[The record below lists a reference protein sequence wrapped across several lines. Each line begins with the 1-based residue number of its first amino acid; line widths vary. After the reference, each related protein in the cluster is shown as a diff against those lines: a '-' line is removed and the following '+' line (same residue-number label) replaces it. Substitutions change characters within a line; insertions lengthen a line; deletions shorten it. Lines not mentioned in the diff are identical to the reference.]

1 MSAAREFHEKCKTV
15 FYIEM
20 EWIHKQLL
28 KLKLYAMFIAWT
40 KVCVLPGFSPLP
52 IYTVATFFF
61 KEIGKETLV
70 NKASSLAYNF
80 MLAIFPAIIF
90 LFTLIPYIPK
100 RIGFQEQLMSLLALI
115 LPHNAYFAFE
125 STINEIVNIQNG
137 NLLSIGFILS
147 LFFATNGVHKLMIA
161 FNKSSLIVETRT
173 WLKQR
178 LVAIILTII
187 ISFSVIV
194 CIAAMAISEI
204 LLNYIEEELHYT
216 GNLTSYVIQLTSWT
230 LLGTLYFITV
240 SILYRYGPA
249 HAKKWKFFSAG
260 SWLATILAF
269 LTIWGFSY
277 YINHFNSYNKLYG
290 SIGTLIV
297 MMIWLY
303 LNSLILLV
311 GFELN
316 ASVDLSKRSVKIIRP
331 NFNIFKKPLPVE
343 NKLEK
348 S

>member
-1 MSAAREFHEKCKTV
+1 MN
-15 FYIEM
+15 
-20 EWIHKQLL
+20 WIHKQLL
-28 KLKLYAMFIAWT
+28 KLKIYCLFIEWT

-52 IYTVATFFF
+52 LYTVATFFF
-61 KEIGKETLV
+61 KEIAKDTLV

-100 RIGFQEQLMSLLALI
+100 SVGFQEQLMSLLALV
-115 LPHNAYFAFE
+115 LPNNAFIAFE
-125 STINEIVNIQNG
+125 TTINEIINIQNG
-137 NLLSIGFILS
+137 SLLSIGFFLS
-147 LFFATNGVHKLMIA
+147 LFFATNGVHNLMVA

-173 WLKQR
+173 WFKQR
-178 LVAIILTII
+178 MVAIILTLII
-187 ISFSVIV
+187 AFSVII
-194 CIAAMAISEI
+194 CIAAMAMGEL
-204 LLNYIEEELHYT
+204 LLNYLKDEINYK
-216 GNLTSYVIQLTSWT
+216 GSLTSYAIELTRWT
-230 LLGTLYFITV
+230 LLGVLYFITV

-260 SWLATILAF
+260 SWFATILAF
-269 LTIWGFSY
+269 LTIWAFSF
-277 YINHFNSYNKLYG
+277 YINNFSSYNKIYG

-331 NFNIFKKPLPVE
+331 NFNLFKKPLPVE
-343 NKLEK
+343 DKLEK
-348 S
+348 N

>member
-1 MSAAREFHEKCKTV
+1 MNWV
-15 FYIEM
+15 
-20 EWIHKQLL
+20 HKQLL
-28 KLKLYAMFIAWT
+28 KIKLYAMFIAWT

-61 KEIGKETLV
+61 KEIGKEALV
-70 NKASSLAYNF
+70 NKASSLSYNF

-90 LFTLIPYIPK
+90 LFTLIPFIPK
-100 RIGFQEQLMSLLALI
+100 SIGFQEQLMKLLALI
-115 LPHNAYFAFE
+115 LPKTAFLAFE
-125 STINEIVNIQNG
+125 TTINEIVNIQNG
-137 NLLSIGFILS
+137 SLLSIGFILS
-147 LFFATNGVHKLMIA
+147 LFFATNGVHKLMVA

-178 LVAIILTII
+178 LVAVLLTLIIA
-187 ISFSVIV
+187 FSVII
-194 CIAAMAISEI
+194 CIAAMAVGEI
-204 LLNYIEEELHYT
+204 LLTYLDNELHYE
-216 GNLTSYVIQLTSWT
+216 GNATYYAIQLTRWT
-230 LLGTLYFITV
+230 LLGALYFITV

-260 SWLATILAF
+260 SWLATVLAF
-269 LTIWGFSY
+269 FTIWGFSY
-277 YINHFNSYNKLYG
+277 YINNFNSYNKLYG

-297 MMIWLY
+297 IMIWLY

-331 NFNIFKKPLPVE
+331 NFNIFKKKLPIE
-343 NKLEK
+343 DKLEK

>member
-1 MSAAREFHEKCKTV
+1 MD
-15 FYIEM
+15 
-20 EWIHKQLL
+20 WIHKQLL
-28 KLKLYAMFIAWT
+28 KLKLYAMLIAWT

-61 KEIGKETLV
+61 KEIGKETLT
-70 NKASSLAYNF
+70 NKASSLSYNF

-100 RIGFQEQLMSLLALI
+100 SIGFQDQLMSLLALI
-115 LPHNAYFAFE
+115 LPNNAFLAFE
-125 STINEIVNIQNG
+125 STINEIVNIENG
-137 NLLSIGFILS
+137 SLLSIGFFLS

-178 LVAIILTII
+178 LVAIILTVI
-187 ISFSVIV
+187 ISFSVII
-194 CIAAMAISEI
+194 CIAAMAIGEI
-204 LLNYIEEELHYT
+204 LLTYIKEELRYE
-216 GNLTSYVIQLTSWT
+216 GNLTYYAIQLTRWT
-230 LLGTLYFITV
+230 LLGTLYFVTV

-269 LTIWGFSY
+269 LTIWGFSF
-277 YINHFNSYNKLYG
+277 YINNFNSYNKLYG

-297 MMIWLY
+297 IMIWLY

>member
-1 MSAAREFHEKCKTV
+1 MN
-15 FYIEM
+15 
-20 EWIHKQLL
+20 WLHKQLL
-28 KLKLYAMFIAWT
+28 KLKLYSLFVEWT

-61 KEIGKETLV
+61 KEVAKDTLV

-100 RIGFQEQLMSLLALI
+100 SIGFQETLMKLLALV
-115 LPHNAYFAFE
+115 LPNNAFIAFE
-125 STINEIVNIQNG
+125 STITEIVNIQNG
-137 NLLSIGFILS
+137 SLLSLGFFLS
-147 LFFATNGVHKLMIA
+147 LFFSTNGVHKLMVA
-161 FNKSSLIVETRT
+161 FNKSSLVVETRT

-178 LVAIILTII
+178 LVAIILTVII
-187 ISFSVIV
+187 AFSVIV
-194 CIAAMAISEI
+194 CIAAMAISEL
-204 LLNYIEEELHYT
+204 LLNYLIDELHYK
-216 GNLTSYVIQLTSWT
+216 GSLTVYVILFTRWA
-230 LLGTLYFITV
+230 LLGVLYFITV

-249 HAKKWKFFSAG
+249 HSKKWKFFSAG

-269 LTIWGFSY
+269 LTIWGFTF
-277 YINHFNSYNKLYG
+277 YINHFSSYNKVYG

-297 MMIWLY
+297 IMIWLY

-331 NFNIFKKPLPVE
+331 NFNLFKKPMPVE
-343 NKLEK
+343 EKLEK

>member
-1 MSAAREFHEKCKTV
+1 MN
-15 FYIEM
+15 
-20 EWIHKQLL
+20 WIHDQLL
-28 KLKLYAMFIAWT
+28 KFRPYAMLIAWT

-115 LPHNAYFAFE
+115 LPNDAYLAFE

-137 NLLSIGFILS
+137 SLLSIGFLLS
-147 LFFATNGVHKLMIA
+147 FYFATNGVHKLMVA

-178 LVAIILTII
+178 LVAFILTVII
-187 ISFSVIV
+187 ALSVII
-194 CIAAMAISEI
+194 CIAAMALGEI
-204 LLNYIEEELHYT
+204 LLNYIDKELHYE
-216 GNLTSYVIQLTSWT
+216 GNLTYYAIQLTRWA
-230 LLGTLYFITV
+230 LLGTLYFVTV
-240 SILYRYGPA
+240 SILYRYAPA
-249 HAKKWKFFSAG
+249 NAKKWKFFSAG
-260 SWLATILAF
+260 SWLATVLAF
-269 LTIWGFSY
+269 LTIWGFSF
-277 YINHFNSYNKLYG
+277 YINNFNSYNKLYG

-297 MMIWLY
+297 IMIWLY

-331 NFNIFKKPLPVE
+331 NFNIFKKSLPAE
-343 NKLEK
+343 TKIEK

>member
-1 MSAAREFHEKCKTV
+1 MNWVHQ
-15 FYIEM
+15 
-20 EWIHKQLL
+20 QLL
-28 KLKLYAMFIAWT
+28 RLAPYRLFIKWT
-40 KVCVLPGFSPLP
+40 KACVLPGFSPLP
-52 IYTVATFFF
+52 LYTVATFFF

-100 RIGFQEQLMSLLALI
+100 SIGFQKTLMDLLALV
-115 LPHNAYFAFE
+115 LPNNAYLAFE
-125 STINEIVNIQNG
+125 TTINEIVNIQNG
-137 NLLSIGFILS
+137 SLLSVGFILS
-147 LFFATNGVHKLMIA
+147 IFFSTNGVHKLMVA

-178 LVAIILTII
+178 LVAMLLTFIIAV
-187 ISFSVIV
+187 SVIV

-204 LLNYIEEELHYT
+204 LLTYLQNELDYKGGIT
-216 GNLTSYVIQLTSWT
+216 LFAIQFIKWA
-230 LLGTLYFITV
+230 LLGVLYFITV

-269 LTIWGFSY
+269 LTIWGFSF
-277 YINHFNSYNKLYG
+277 YINNFGSYNKLYG

-297 MMIWLY
+297 VMIWLY
-303 LNSLILLV
+303 LNSLILLI

-331 NFNIFKKPLPVE
+331 NFNLFKKPLQTE
-343 NKLEK
+343 EKLNK
-348 S
+348 

>member
-1 MSAAREFHEKCKTV
+1 MNWVHQ
-15 FYIEM
+15 
-20 EWIHKQLL
+20 QLL
-28 KLKLYAMFIAWT
+28 RLAPYRLFIKWT
-40 KVCVLPGFSPLP
+40 KACVLPGFSPLP
-52 IYTVATFFF
+52 LYTVATFFF

-100 RIGFQEQLMSLLALI
+100 SIGFQKTLMDLLALV
-115 LPHNAYFAFE
+115 LPNTAYLAFE
-125 STINEIVNIQNG
+125 TTINEIVNIQNG
-137 NLLSIGFILS
+137 SLLSVGFILS
-147 LFFATNGVHKLMIA
+147 IFFSTNGVHKLMIA

-178 LVAIILTII
+178 LVAMVLTFIIAV
-187 ISFSVIV
+187 SVVV
-194 CIAAMAISEI
+194 CIAAMAIGEI
-204 LLNYIEEELHYT
+204 LLTYLQNELNYKGGITLFA
-216 GNLTSYVIQLTSWT
+216 IQLTKWA
-230 LLGTLYFITV
+230 LLGILYFITV

-269 LTIWGFSY
+269 VTIWGFSF
-277 YINHFNSYNKLYG
+277 YINNFGSYNKLYG

-297 MMIWLY
+297 VMIWLY
-303 LNSLILLV
+303 LNSLILLI

-331 NFNIFKKPLPVE
+331 NFNLFKKPLQTE
-343 NKLEK
+343 EKLNK
-348 S
+348 

>member
-1 MSAAREFHEKCKTV
+1 MNWV
-15 FYIEM
+15 
-20 EWIHKQLL
+20 HKQLL
-28 KLKLYAMFIAWT
+28 KLKLYSLFIEWT

-61 KEIGKETLV
+61 KEIGKDTLI

-100 RIGFQEQLMSLLALI
+100 RIGFQEQLMTLLALV
-115 LPHNAYFAFE
+115 LPNNAFIALE
-125 STINEIVNIQNG
+125 ATINDIVNIQNG
-137 NLLSIGFILS
+137 SLLSIGFLLS
-147 LFFATNGVHKLMIA
+147 LFFATNGVHNLMTA

-173 WLKQR
+173 WLKRR
-178 LVAIILTII
+178 LVAVILTVII
-187 ISFSVIV
+187 AFSVII
-194 CIAAMAISEI
+194 CIAAMALGEI
-204 LLNYIEEELHYT
+204 VLNYLKDEINYK
-216 GNLTSYVIQLTSWT
+216 GNLTIYVIKLTQWT

-269 LTIWGFSY
+269 LTIWGFSF
-277 YINHFNSYNKLYG
+277 YINNFSAYNKIYG

-297 MMIWLY
+297 IMIWLY

-331 NFNIFKKPLPVE
+331 NFNIFKKSAPTE
-343 NKLEK
+343 EKLEK